1 MTSLK
6 GSLFPRSPSL
16 LGFMLAVALLAAACG
31 GRAAPSPT
39 PVPPPSGA
47 TSSAASTPAPALAPT
62 QQAISSPE
70 PPLATLTPRE
80 PVLGQRAR
88 EYIRTLAETIGR
100 RDSQSGGEAR
110 AAQYLASRFSALGYQ
125 VRTQP
130 FTIEMYSSAEP
141 GLTLLGPQ
149 EQTFQAE
156 PLRFSTSGRVAGPLV
171 EVGLARAE
179 DIPAEGLQ
187 GKVALIQRG
196 TITFTE
202 KVQSAA
208 RRGAVAAVIYN
219 NRPGPTLGSLTS
231 RSTIPVVGISQEDGE
246 ALKGVL
252 AKGEVQVRV
261 WVKVEEVQSQN
272 VIAELR
278 GSAPD
283 PRVVILGGHYDSVP
297 AGPGAND
304 NASGTA
310 VVLTLAEELAGRSVP
325 FTLRF
330 MGFGSE
336 EIGLVGSQRYV
347 ESLSQEERSRIL
359 AVLNFDVVGSPIPLA
374 TRGHTSLAL
383 RLREVANGLGMDLAG
398 APPDALSDH
407 ESFLRANIPAVI
419 LTTPDFSRI
428 HTPQDTLEH
437 VDARA
442 LDDTIALALAYLEAL
457 ASEVEGKP
465 SARAMRAV
473 GVR

>member
-1 MTSLK
+1 M
-6 GSLFPRSPSL
+6 
-16 LGFMLAVALLAAACG
+16 
-31 GRAAPSPT
+31 
-39 PVPPPSGA
+39 
-47 TSSAASTPAPALAPT
+47 
-62 QQAISSPE
+62 
-70 PPLATLTPRE
+70 
-80 PVLGQRAR
+80 
-88 EYIRTLAETIGR
+88 
-100 RDSQSGGEAR
+100 
-110 AAQYLASRFSALGYQ
+110 
-125 VRTQP
+125 
-130 FTIEMYSSAEP
+130 
-141 GLTLLGPQ
+141 
-149 EQTFQAE
+149 
-156 PLRFSTSGRVAGPLV
+156 
-171 EVGLARAE
+171 
-179 DIPAEGLQ
+179 
-187 GKVALIQRG
+187 
-196 TITFTE
+196 
-202 KVQSAA
+202 
-208 RRGAVAAVIYN
+208 
-219 NRPGPTLGSLTS
+219 
-231 RSTIPVVGISQEDGE
+231 VGISQEDGE